1 MIKIKKI
8 YLQNFKG
15 IKPRTIFD
23 FDSLSI
29 NVNILS
35 GPNGFGKTTIF
46 EVIELCL
53 TGEFNRVEW
62 FDTVQKKNKDRNKPF
77 FQNTDGEN
85 VILKLWIENTATREQ
100 YIIIKHYD
108 DARSVTKVKSSRNF
122 IPSDASKIF
131 KTYLTEDI
139 NYFDID
145 DLTALQSVEQKD
157 INKLVYGENSSIDIS
172 STFYLFNYI
181 QQENSIYFLRKS
193 EDDKGSSLGFLFNI
207 EKEEQGKKRLLE
219 LKTNLE
225 RQSTEIDQKIM
236 ALKESIPDIKSVEYQ
251 KLFPDS
257 EFEFDSEEPFFLI
270 NDPTNKL
277 NAFEELLGKLIE
289 FRQVFNPIEYDK
301 SLLYKKL
308 NEEIINNDGLLKS
321 LLIKSIYSSDLAD
334 KISEKNIRVSKAI
347 EFNSQEV
354 TSFINPEFFTLF
366 LNDQEEESRKYKE
379 VEKQINTIDRD
390 LGEIGVIVSELMQER
405 EKALNAFVKIKEIQ
419 NISENS
425 CPLCNT
431 EFESFSKLEE
441 AIKFKTQTLEK
452 FNLSKLIE
460 KQFLIEQIKAFREKI
475 SVFTKKY
482 IEENKLIEPEILAIV
497 RNYTNYEA
505 TINQISES
513 YPLLNGEDILK
524 IVCSSIPVNKVEIDD
539 KLAQLKL
546 FLVSK
551 LLKDLNYNEDEIENK
566 NLYVQYFN
574 SDKETLKKL
583 EVEDFLSKKEY
594 IQGRYAHLT
603 NDQLQFLMT
612 RHEKL
617 KTIIE
622 RVNKIYDNVHR
633 TIQGHKAEMINKIK
647 IPFYIYSGKILQ
659 SYQQGLGIFVK
670 INPTGQNNNVV
681 FKTGHTSD
689 HDIVYH
695 LSSGQMAVVSLAFC
709 LSLNKVYNTN
719 QNFKFL
725 AIDDPIQTMDD
736 LNIHTFIELIRN
748 EFKDYQIITSTHD
761 DFTSRYMQYK
771 FDKYD
776 MKTKIQNVQKLVLEQ
791 SIF

>member
-15 IKPRTIFD
+15 IKHGTTFD
-23 FDSLSI
+23 FDSLTL

-85 VILKLWIENTATREQ
+85 VILKLWIENTVTRENHL
-100 YIIIKHYD
+100 IIKYYND
-108 DARSVTKVKSSRNF
+108 IESVTKVNSARNF

-131 KTYLTEDI
+131 HTYLTEDTE
-139 NYFDID
+139 YFDSGDISK
-145 DLTALQSVEQKD
+145 LKSVEQHD
-157 INKLVYGENSSIDIS
+157 INKLIYGDSSNADIS
-172 STFYLFNYI
+172 SSFYLFNYI

-207 EKEEQGKKRLLE
+207 EKEEQDKKRLLE

-225 RQSTEIDQKIM
+225 RQSTEIGQQIT

-251 KLFPDS
+251 NLFPSS
-257 EFEFDSEEPFFLI
+257 EFEFDSEEPFSLI
-270 NDPTNKL
+270 NDSTNKL
-277 NAFEELLGKLIE
+277 NAFEEILDKLIE
-289 FRQVFNPIEYDK
+289 FRQAFNPIEYEK
-301 SLLYKKL
+301 SLLFKKL
-308 NEEIINNDGLLKS
+308 NEEIINNDSLLKS
-321 LLIKSIYSSDLAD
+321 VLIKNIYSTDLAE
-334 KISEKNIRVSKAI
+334 KILEKNIRVSKAI

-366 LNDQEEESRKYKE
+366 LNDEEDIRKYKE
-379 VEKQINTIDRD
+379 VEKQINAIDKD

-419 NISENS
+419 NISENN

-460 KQFLIEQIKAFREKI
+460 RQFLIEQIKAFREKI

-482 IEENKLIEPEILAIV
+482 IEENKLIESEILAII
-497 RNYTNYEA
+497 RDYTNYEVM
-505 TINQISES
+505 INKIFES

-524 IVCSSIPVNKVEIDD
+524 IICSTTPENKAVIDD
-539 KLAQLKL
+539 KLVQLRI
-546 FLVSK
+546 FLVDK
-551 LLKDLNYNEDEIENK
+551 LLKDLDYKEDEIENK
-566 NLYVQYFN
+566 NLYIQYFN
-574 SDKETLKKL
+574 SNKETFSNVKI
-583 EVEDFLSKKEY
+583 EDFLSKKEY

-612 RHEKL
+612 RYKKL
-617 KTIIE
+617 TTIIE
-622 RVNKIYDNVHR
+622 RVNEIYSNVHK

-771 FDKYD
+771 FDKFD
-776 MKTKIQNVQKLVLEQ
+776 MKTKIQNVQQLVMNQ
-791 SIF
+791 SLS